1 MNTSRGLLLLDIRI
15 EGLFMNKFFASRVL
29 LTFVLLFT
37 FDVWAK
43 QNTDRNKLV
52 GNIIKNALESYHYL
66 GLKVDDSVSQKAFKE
81 YLKRVDFGKQML
93 LKSDIKE
100 LEAYQ
105 AQMDDEIVSGD
116 VLLVDR
122 SMQMVRDR
130 ITKLDSWRTEF
141 FKTKFDF
148 EQKEYIEVD
157 PEKRDFFASEADLK
171 NHWHKIFKQAV
182 LMRYLDLDEEQ
193 SDDPLSPMNK
203 KNKTKKKV
211 KKKKMTDA
219 ELWKEAYEAID
230 KKYKIYFE
238 RMLKEVA
245 DDYLE
250 KFYNSIAHIYDPH
263 TVYLPPKKKEDFDID
278 ISGSLEGIG
287 AVLQED
293 GAYIKVVSIVPGG
306 AAWREKELEVEDII
320 LSVGQGDKEQVSL
333 VDMRVDD
340 AVRYIRGP
348 KGTEVKLTVKKVDGT
363 RKVIKIVR
371 DVVQI
376 GASFAKSSILQV
388 KNMGVRV
395 GYIHLPKFYRDFD
408 ENARTCSD
416 DVKKEIEGLKKKK
429 VDAIILDLRNN
440 GGGALEDARIMSGF
454 FIDKGPIVQI
464 RNQRGGTEILK
475 DGDPEITY
483 DGPLIVM
490 TNRFS
495 ASASEI
501 VAGALQDYG
510 RAVIVGGE
518 FSHGKGTVQAVVN
531 LNQTPL
537 LSMFGPTMGAL
548 KVTIQKFYRVTGA
561 STQYKGITPDIV
573 VPDPFGYAESREQDL
588 DFSLKWDQV
597 EKQTFAPWNKGKFD
611 MEMLKKRSSMRVAA
625 SPRMKKIVESVEYL
639 TKKRKETLV
648 PISLTEVKAKDEENQ
663 QMTKKLKLEE
673 VNENILLAEYE
684 ESLKSSE
691 GNAIDMK
698 DPKWKKDFEQRKE
711 EWVKQLRQDPGLE
724 EAIYVA
730 DDMVSM
736 TKGQT
741 LGLNK

>member
-1 MNTSRGLLLLDIRI
+1 MKRNFLSLLMLI
-15 EGLFMNKFFASRVL
+15 VL
-29 LTFVLLFT
+29 SCAFNS
-37 FDVWAK
+37 WAK
-43 QNTDRNKLV
+43 PNVDRNKLV

-66 GLKVDDSVSQKAFKE
+66 GNKVDDSVSQKAFKE
-81 YLKRVDFGKQML
+81 YLKRLDFGKQML
-93 LKSDIKE
+93 LKSDVKE

-105 AQMDDEIVSGD
+105 MQMDDEIVSGE
-116 VLLVDR
+116 VFLVDR
-122 SMQMVRDR
+122 SIQLVRDR
-130 ITKLDSWRTEF
+130 IAKLDAWRIEF
-141 FKTKFDF
+141 FKKKFDF

-157 PEKRDFFASEADLK
+157 PEKREFFTTEDELNK
-171 NHWHKIFKQAV
+171 HWQKIFKQAV
-182 LMRYLDLDEEQ
+182 LLRYLDLDEEQ
-193 SDDPLSPMNK
+193 SDELLSPMAK
-203 KNKTKKKV
+203 KNKAKKKV
-211 KKKKMTDA
+211 KKKKMSDA

-238 RMLKEVA
+238 RILKEVP

-250 KFYNSIAHIYDPH
+250 KFYNSIAHIFDPH

-348 KGTEVKLTVKKVDGT
+348 KGTEVKLTVKKVDGS

-388 KNMGVRV
+388 KNMAVRI
-395 GYIHLPKFYRDFD
+395 GYIYLPKFYRDFD
-408 ENARTCSD
+408 ENARNCSD
-416 DVKKEIEGLKKKK
+416 DVKKEVESLKKKK

-454 FIDKGPIVQI
+454 FIEKGPIVQI

-483 DGPLIVM
+483 DGPLIIM

-588 DFSLKWDQV
+588 DYSLKWDQV
-597 EKQTFAPWNKGKFD
+597 EKQTFTPWANGKFD
-611 MEMLKKRSSMRVAA
+611 LDMLKKRSITRVGA
-625 SPRMKKIVESVEYL
+625 SARMKKVIESVEYL
-639 TKKRKETLV
+639 TKKRKEILV
-648 PISLTEVKAKDEENQ
+648 PISLVEVKAKDEENQ

-673 VNENILLAEYE
+673 VNENILVADYE

-691 GNAIDMK
+691 GNAIDL
-698 DPKWKKDFEQRKE
+698 KE
-711 EWVKQLRQDPGLE
+711 LLFCNL
-724 EAIYVA
+724 
-730 DDMVSM
+730 SS
-736 TKGQT
+736 
-741 LGLNK
+741 

>member
-1 MNTSRGLLLLDIRI
+1 
-15 EGLFMNKFFASRVL
+15 MNKFLSARIL
-29 LTFVLLFT
+29 LIVIVLFT
-37 FDVWAK
+37 FGAGATV
-43 QNTDRNKLV
+43 NVDRNKLV

-66 GLKVDDSVSQKAFKE
+66 GNKVDDSVSQKAFKE
-81 YLKRVDFGKQML
+81 YLKRLDFGKQML
-93 LKSDIKE
+93 LQSDVKE

-105 AQMDDEIVSGD
+105 MQMDDEIVSGE

-122 SMQMVRDR
+122 SIKIVRDR
-130 ITKLDSWRTEF
+130 IAKLDTWRTEF
-141 FKTKFDF
+141 FKKKFDF
-148 EQKEYIEVD
+148 DQKEYIEVD
-157 PEKRDFFASEADLK
+157 PEKRDFFTTEDDLK
-171 NHWHKIFKQAV
+171 KHWQKIFKQAV
-182 LMRYLDLDEEQ
+182 LLRYLDLDEEQ
-193 SDDPLSPMNK
+193 SDDPLSPLNK
-203 KNKTKKKV
+203 KNKAKKKV

-238 RMLKEVA
+238 RILKEVP

-250 KFYNSIAHIYDPH
+250 KFYNSIAHIFDPH

-395 GYIHLPKFYRDFD
+395 GYIYLPKFYRDFD
-408 ENARTCSD
+408 ENARNCSD
-416 DVKKEIEGLKKKK
+416 DVKKEVESLKKKK

-510 RAVIVGGE
+510 RAVVVGGE

-561 STQYKGITPDIV
+561 STQYKGITPDII

-588 DFSLKWDQV
+588 DYSLKWDQV
-597 EKQTFAPWNKGKFD
+597 EKQAFTPWTKSKVD
-611 MEMLKKRSSMRVAA
+611 MDMLKKRSGARVA
-625 SPRMKKIVESVEYL
+625 SNSRMKKVIESVEYL

-648 PISLTEVKAKDEENQ
+648 PISLVEVKAKDEENQ
-663 QMTKKLKLEE
+663 QMTKRLKLEE
-673 VNENILLAEYE
+673 VNENILVSDYE
-684 ESLKSSE
+684 ESLKSSD
-691 GNAIDMK
+691 GNTIDLK

-724 EAIYVA
+724 EAIFVA

-736 TKGQT
+736 SKGQT
-741 LGLNK
+741 LNLSSK

>member
-1 MNTSRGLLLLDIRI
+1 
-15 EGLFMNKFFASRVL
+15 MNKFFASRVL

-673 VNENILLAEYE
+673 VNENILVAEYE